1 MDLNY
6 IINHLGEEKNKY
18 FNAVVPPIIQ
28 STNFTFDSVAAMRN
42 LLQDEMQNPLYTRGC
57 NPTVAILRKK
67 LAALENAEDAW
78 VFSSGIAAMTAAV
91 IAQVKQG
98 DHVICVEKPYSW
110 IKKLCDNILA
120 KFGVQ
125 TTFIDG
131 TKIENFENAINNNTT
146 LIILESPVSIT
157 FEMQDIKAVA
167 QLAKAKNITTIIDNS
182 YTSPLYQKPLDL
194 GIDIVMHTAS
204 KYLGGHSDVVAGC
217 LMASSEQI
225 RKIFQSEYMTLG
237 ATISPHDAWLIIRS
251 LRTLPIRMETISKN
265 TEQVVAHLK
274 SHPKVE
280 KIYYP
285 FDPNNPQYDL
295 AKSQMEK
302 APGLFS
308 IQIKA
313 ENIEAVERFVDE
325 LKLFILA
332 VSWGGYESLVF
343 PLCSLAISESYSYS
357 DRPFNLI
364 RFYVGLDNPNE
375 LIKDL
380 EKAFELI

>member
-6 IINHLGEEKNKY
+6 IINHLGEDKSKY
-18 FNAVVPPIIQ
+18 YNAVVPPIIQ
-28 STNFTFDSVAAMRN
+28 STNFTFNSVAAMRD

-91 IAQVKQG
+91 IANVKQG
-98 DHVICVEKPYSW
+98 DHVICVNKPYSW

-120 KFGVQ
+120 KFGVK
-125 TTFIDG
+125 TTYIDG
-131 TKIENFENAINNNTT
+131 TKIENFENVIQENTS

-157 FEMQDIKAVA
+157 FEMQDIKSVA
-167 QLAKAKNITTIIDNS
+167 QLAKSKNITTIIDNS
-182 YTSPLYQKPLDL
+182 YASPLYQKPLDM

-217 LMASSEQI
+217 LMASSNQI
-225 RKIFQSEYMTLG
+225 RKIFQSEYMILG

-251 LRTLPIRMETISKN
+251 LRTLPIRMESISKN
-265 TEQVVAHLK
+265 TEQVVTHLK
-274 SHPKVE
+274 NHPKVE
-280 KIYYP
+280 KMYYP
-285 FDPNNPQYDL
+285 FDEDNKQYEL

-313 ENIEAVERFVDE
+313 ENVEAVERFVDE

-364 RFYVGLDNPNE
+364 RFYVGLDNPTE